1 MQDPRLRILAT
12 VALSVAA
19 FASVAGAAAVL
30 AWWLLFTP
38 RWRALPH
45 PKVFA
50 GVLAMIAASAA
61 LSASS
66 GGDGLS
72 YLIRMTAI
80 LLVAAWAY
88 ADRQDGELLDVA
100 VWLLGD
106 RIGFDLGL
114 IAEMGLQNL
123 HVIEQD
129 VAQIRRAMAIKG
141 MRPSVGTIAP
151 LAANVVVNQLRRTG
165 DQAKLLNVRG
175 YRSGGR
181 ISPTFSP
188 GRHDVAVTIL
198 ALIIVIFAY
207 IPVRDVFIV
216 VQ

>member
-19 FASVAGAAAVL
+19 FASVAGAVAVL

-45 PKVFA
+45 PKGFA
-50 GVLAMIAASAA
+50 GVLAMIAASAV
-61 LSASS
+61 LSEFS

-106 RIGFDLGL
+106 RIGFEIGL

-129 VAQIRRAMAIKG
+129 VVQIRRAMAIKG
-141 MRPSVGTIAP
+141 MHPSIRTIAP
-151 LAANVVVNQLRRTG
+151 LATNIVINQLRRTA

-175 YRSGGR
+175 YHRGGR
-181 ISPTFSP
+181 ICPTFSP
-188 GRHDVAVTIL
+188 GRRDATVAIL
-198 ALIIVIFAY
+198 ALIIAIFAY